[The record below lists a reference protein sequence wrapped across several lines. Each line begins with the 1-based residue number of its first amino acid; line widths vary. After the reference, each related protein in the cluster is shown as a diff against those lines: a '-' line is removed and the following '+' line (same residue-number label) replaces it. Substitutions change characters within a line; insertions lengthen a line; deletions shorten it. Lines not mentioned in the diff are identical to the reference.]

1 MLGAAAMQL
10 NERIIVALDFPS
22 KELVEEFIGKFDH
35 KDSLAF
41 VKLGMELYYA
51 EGPAMIEYLKA
62 QGLKVFL
69 DLKVHDIPNT
79 AHGAIKSLAKYGVDI
94 LNVHAS
100 GGIEMMRRAND
111 ALKSENADAKLIGV
125 TQLTSTDQT
134 MLNDELGIAGSVDDA
149 VLRLAENTK
158 KAGLDGIVCSPL
170 EVPKIKA
177 ELGQEFL
184 TVCPGVRLVDNSS
197 DDQKRIT
204 TPEKAFANGCDYI
217 VMGRAITKA
226 QSPHKT
232 FEGLSK
238 IMSS

>member
-1 MLGAAAMQL
+1 MLGACAMQL
-10 NERIIVALDFPS
+10 NERIIVALDFSS
-22 KELVEEFIGKFDH
+22 KELVEEFIERFDLSQ
-35 KDSLAF
+35 KDSLVF
-41 VKLGMELYYA
+41 TKLGMELYYA
-51 EGPAMIEYLKA
+51 EGAAMIEYLKS

-100 GGIEMMRRAND
+100 GGIEMMRRANE
-111 ALKSENADAKLIGV
+111 ALKSENAGAKLIGV

-134 MLNDELGIAGSVDDA
+134 MLNEELGIAGTIDDA
-149 VLRLAENTK
+149 VLRLAENSK

-170 EVPKIKA
+170 EVQRIKI
-177 ELGQEFL
+177 ELGQDFL
-184 TVCPGVRLVDNSS
+184 TVCPGVRLAENAK

-204 TPEKAFANGCDYI
+204 TPEQAFKNGCDYI

-226 QSPHKT
+226 SDPGST
-232 FEGLSK
+232 FKEIISG
-238 IMSS
+238 

>member
-1 MLGAAAMQL
+1 MLGAAAMRL
-10 NERIIVALDFPS
+10 NEKVIVALDFPS
-22 KELVEEFIGKFDH
+22 RKIVEEFIAKFDLSS

-51 EGPAMIEYLKA
+51 EGPAMIEYLKS

-79 AHGAIKSLAKYGVDI
+79 AHGAISSLAKYGVDI

-100 GGIEMMRRAND
+100 GGIEMMKRANE
-111 ALKSENADAKLIGV
+111 ALKSENAEAKLIGV

-134 MLNDELGIAGSVDDA
+134 MLNDELGIAGSIDDA

-158 KAGLDGIVCSPL
+158 QAGLDGIVCSPL
-170 EVPKIKA
+170 EVPKIKS
-177 ELGQEFL
+177 ELGDDFL
-184 TVCPGVRLVDNSS
+184 TVCPGVRLAGNAT

-204 TPEKAFANGCDYI
+204 TPEQAFKNGCDYI

-226 QSPHKT
+226 EEPEQAFT
-232 FEGLSK
+232 QAVR
-238 IMSS
+238 